1 MRLVPLE
8 SIRDGCLLAKNIYDS
23 QNRILL
29 KEGAVLNSL
38 TINKLRE
45 YNIFTLWV
53 QDEYSDSEIVTII
66 KPQLREKSIKVLK
79 DTFKNIDKFQSLWD
93 GQSFFSPTQS
103 SLCKDAYL
111 TSVYKLSDE
120 LLDNIINNKNVMVSL
135 VDIKSMDDCTYNHS
149 INVALLSLV
158 IGLGIQL
165 PLRDLKDL
173 CVGALIHD
181 IGKVLIHRDIITKEG
196 SLTSDEYTY
205 VKKHTTKGFD
215 YLRNVPSISTS
226 VRLIALQHHERVD
239 GLGYPGGLTRDEIHP
254 LAKIVAVADVYDAL
268 TSHRPYR
275 KALLPNEAMEYIMAH
290 SGTIFDHNIVTVFS
304 RVVVPY
310 PSGTI
315 VRLSNGDIGIVLDTP
330 FYYPLRPD
338 IRIIESKEE
347 NKIGKLVS
355 LLKELSIVISDI
367 IYAI

>member
-23 QNRILL
+23 QHRVLL
-29 KEGAVLNSL
+29 KKGVTLNSL
-38 TINKLRE
+38 IINKLRE
-45 YNIFTLWV
+45 YSIFTLWV
-53 QDEYSDSEIVTII
+53 HDEYSDKEISTII

-79 DTFKNIDKFQSLWD
+79 DTFRNIDKFQSLWD
-93 GQSFFSPTQS
+93 DKSFFSSTQS
-103 SLCKDAYL
+103 ATCKDAYL

-120 LLDNIINNKNVMVSL
+120 LLDSIISNKNIMVSL

-165 PLRDLKDL
+165 PMRDLKDL

-181 IGKVLIHRDIITKEG
+181 IGKVLINKDIILKEG
-196 SLTSDEYTY
+196 SLTTEEYTS

-215 YLRNVPSISTS
+215 YLMDIPGISTG

-239 GLGYPGGLTRDEIHP
+239 GLGYPGRLMGTEINT
-254 LAKIVAVADVYDAL
+254 LAKIVAIADVYDAL
-268 TSHRPYR
+268 TSNRPYR

-290 SGTIFDHNIVTVFS
+290 SGTMFDHNIVTVFS

-315 VRLSNGDIGIVLDTP
+315 VRLSTGDVGIVLDTP

-338 IRIIESKEE
+338 IRIIESKEQ
-347 NKIGKLVS
+347 KKVGMLVS